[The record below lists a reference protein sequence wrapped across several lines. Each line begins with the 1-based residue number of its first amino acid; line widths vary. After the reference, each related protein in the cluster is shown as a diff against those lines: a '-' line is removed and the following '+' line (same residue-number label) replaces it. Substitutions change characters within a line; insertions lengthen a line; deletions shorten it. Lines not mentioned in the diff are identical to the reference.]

1 LFTVAINKKD
11 IQSTLQQVCKKL
23 FDDASVPK
31 EMRLQR
37 AQAVR
42 LLGREFSRVGVAAA
56 KLNKS
61 KMSAD
66 DIKAQLSVA
75 AMTTMA
81 RSQGQ
86 EITKEDQEELM
97 KQARREMSG
106 KGAAPPSQA
115 DDEEFWDDDA
125 PTEASNRP

>member
-1 LFTVAINKKD
+1 
-11 IQSTLQQVCKKL
+11 
-23 FDDASVPK
+23 
-31 EMRLQR
+31 MRLQR

-42 LLGREFSRVGVAAA
+42 LLGREFNRVGVAAA

-61 KMSAD
+61 KMSAE

-81 RSQGQ
+81 HSQGQ

-106 KGAAPPSQA
+106 KDAAPPGHV
-115 DDEEFWDDDA
+115 DEEFWDDD
-125 PTEASNRP
+125 TTTGASNRA